1 MDAAQEAVLEVRDLA
16 FGYGDMPVWEGVG
29 FSLCPGQVAFLVG
42 PNGAGKSTL
51 FRCLAGWLA
60 PREGEVLLCGTPFTG
75 RTRLAPGTLAFVPDV
90 PAFYDDLTA
99 IEHVELILAANR
111 ADEARPRAE
120 QLLERFGL
128 AGRERLLPS
137 AYSRGM
143 REKLALVLA
152 LALRPR
158 VLLLDEP
165 HGPLDHEASL
175 VLSGELAAAASEGT
189 AVLLSCHH
197 DVPGLDPDL
206 TLELADGTLR
216 PAGGLG

>member
-1 MDAAQEAVLEVRDLA
+1 MDAALQVRDLA
-16 FGYGDMPVWEGVG
+16 FGYGDVPVWESVS
-29 FSLCPGQVAFLVG
+29 FSLAPGEVAFLTG

-60 PREGEVLLCGTPFTG
+60 PHEGEIRLLGSPFTG
-75 RTRLAPGTLAFVPDV
+75 RTRLEPGTLSFVPDV

-99 IEHVELILAANR
+99 VEHLELVLAANR
-111 ADEARPRAE
+111 ADAARPRAE
-120 QLLERFGL
+120 GLLERFGL
-128 AGRERLLPS
+128 TGRETLPPS
-137 AYSRGM
+137 SYSRGM

-165 HGPLDHEASL
+165 HGPLDREASL
-175 VLSGELAAAASEGT
+175 VLSEELVAAAHEGT

-197 DVPGLDPDL
+197 DVPGLVPDL
-206 TLELADGTLR
+206 SLELADGELGV
-216 PAGGLG
+216 AGA

>member
-1 MDAAQEAVLEVRDLA
+1 MEDAALEVRDLC
-16 FGYGDMPVWEGVG
+16 FGYGDVPVWEGVS
-29 FSLCPGQVAFLVG
+29 FSLAAGQVAFLTG

-51 FRCLAGWLA
+51 FRCLVGWLEPDA
-60 PREGEVLLCGTPFTG
+60 GEILVAGEPFTG
-75 RTRLAPGTLAFVPDV
+75 RTRLVPGTLSFVPDV

-99 IEHVELILAANR
+99 IEHLELVLAANH
-111 ADEARPRAE
+111 AEDAQPRAE
-120 QLLERFGL
+120 RLLERFGL
-128 AGRERLLPS
+128 AGQERLPPS

-152 LALRPR
+152 LTLRPR

-175 VLSGELAAAASEGT
+175 TLSQELAAAAHMGT

-197 DVPGLDPDL
+197 DVPGLAPDVSFALRDGAL
-206 TLELADGTLR
+206 TRES
-216 PAGGLG
+216 

>member
-1 MDAAQEAVLEVRDLA
+1 MSDAALEVRDLC
-16 FGYGDMPVWEGVG
+16 FGYGDVPVWEDVS
-29 FSLCPGQVAFLVG
+29 FSLAAGRVAFLTG

-51 FRCLAGWLA
+51 FRCLAGWLE
-60 PREGEVLLCGTPFTG
+60 PDEGEVLLGGAPFTG

-90 PAFYDDLTA
+90 PSFYDDLTA
-99 IEHVELILAANR
+99 MEHVEFVLAANR
-111 ADEARPRAE
+111 ADSARPRA
-120 QLLERFGL
+120 QRLLERFGL
-128 AGRERLLPS
+128 VGHERLLPS

-165 HGPLDHEASL
+165 HGPLDREASFA
-175 VLSGELAAAASEGT
+175 LSDELAAAAREGT

-197 DVPGLDPDL
+197 DVPGLAPDL
-206 TLELADGTLR
+206 SLELAGGALR
-216 PAGGLG
+216 ATEA

>member
-1 MDAAQEAVLEVRDLA
+1 MDRVLEVRDLR
-16 FGYGDMPVWEGVG
+16 FGYGDVPVWEGVS
-29 FSLCPGQVAFLVG
+29 FSLAPGQVAFLTG

-60 PREGEVLLCGTPFTG
+60 PDGGEVLVGGRPFTG
-75 RTRLAPGTLAFVPDV
+75 RTRLAPGELAFVNDV

-99 IEHVELILAANR
+99 IEHVELVLAANR
-111 ADEARPRAE
+111 ADGAHPRAE
-120 QLLERFGL
+120 ELLERFGL
-128 AGRERLLPS
+128 TGRECLLPS

-152 LALRPR
+152 LMLRPR

-165 HGPLDHEASL
+165 HGPLDREASL
-175 VLSGELAAAASEGT
+175 VLSEELAAAAADGS

-197 DVPGLDPDL
+197 DVPGLAPDL
-206 TLELADGTLR
+206 SLKLADGALAV
-216 PAGGLG
+216 AGA